1 MSELTHNAV
10 HVNGIRMHYVQ
21 AGTGDTLVLLLH
33 GFPEFWFSWRYQLA
47 ALSPS
52 FTVVAPDLRGYN
64 DTDKPDWGY
73 TVDVLSSD
81 MAELIRALGFTQAVV
96 VGHDWGGGLAWHL
109 AITAPELVQRL
120 VVLNMPH
127 PARFIQGT
135 LTNPLQLARSS
146 YIGFFQL
153 PFVAELVIGANNFAL
168 LDQMFLNAAYNKAAF
183 SAEVL
188 QTYRTALAK
197 PGALTAALN
206 WYRQLGSSLPMF
218 TTQDAAALRVAVPAM
233 LIWGEQDP
241 ILGRELS
248 YGTERYAPQ
257 LRTHYIRESGHWV
270 QQEQPELVTRYL
282 LDFLRDLSHETHEPS
297 QQPSAG

>member
-153 PFVAELVIGANNFAL
+153 PFVAELVPP
-168 LDQMFLNAAYNKAAF
+168 
-183 SAEVL
+183 
-188 QTYRTALAK
+188 TTK
-197 PGALTAALN
+197 PHSQQRYSRLTAP
-206 WYRQLGSSLPMF
+206 RLPSR
-218 TTQDAAALRVAVPAM
+218 AHSP
-233 LIWGEQDP
+233 P
-241 ILGRELS
+241 
-248 YGTERYAPQ
+248 P
-257 LRTHYIRESGHWV
+257 
-270 QQEQPELVTRYL
+270 
-282 LDFLRDLSHETHEPS
+282 
-297 QQPSAG
+297 